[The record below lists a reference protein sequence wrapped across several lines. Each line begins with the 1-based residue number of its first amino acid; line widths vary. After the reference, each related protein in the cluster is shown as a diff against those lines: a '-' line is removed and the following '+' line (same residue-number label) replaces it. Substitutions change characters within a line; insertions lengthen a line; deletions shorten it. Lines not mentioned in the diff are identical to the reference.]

1 MTLIEELSAW
11 ASGTRLDAVP
21 ERVVGLTKS
30 QILSQLAAIRAGLAH
45 PLGRRL
51 VRAFGPP
58 VQADAGGSARVLAG
72 LGSWLNLDDTAYAG
86 HLANSTVAVPL
97 AYVLA
102 LGLDGRALLTSVI
115 TANECAARVTAAAT
129 LGPFRGQTAAHTSL
143 VGGVAGRL
151 RAQDAP
157 AERWADALGL
167 ALSMPPWT
175 LFPAYVGSDAR
186 ALGALVPVGMAMD
199 ACDAAEAGFGGP
211 RDIIEH
217 EDGFLARFATV
228 PLPEVTTAGLGS
240 RWHTDTLSFKVRPGG
255 PGIDAAVDC
264 ALELHRELG
273 LGAGHAEVTE
283 VVVEASLYTVQVD
296 RTSRPYL
303 AGPDTP
309 AGALPLSMAYAV
321 ATALLHGDLTTADF
335 MAPAVREAA
344 RWELA
349 ERVELVHDERMTRD
363 LFSSVAPFGEALR
376 QAGDRGKEWT
386 ARFTGVTAA
395 GPAGSSPVCAEP
407 VDPARSLE
415 GSTKLTPARVTVRL
429 ADGRTAV
436 RERGIPIGGAG
447 EETSRSHPELMRA
460 KFLAQGGDEG
470 TAAVF
475 ADLEHATAAELR
487 HALEAALATGAGAVR
502 VQRRGRR
509 L

>member
-1 MTLIEELSAW
+1 MVTLAEELSDW
-11 ASGTRLDAVP
+11 ASGTRLEAVP
-21 ERVVGLTKS
+21 DRVAGLAKS

-45 PLGRRL
+45 PLGGRL

-58 VQADAGGSARVLAG
+58 LQSDPRGSARVLAG

-86 HLANSTVAVPL
+86 HLSVSTVAVPL
-97 AYVLA
+97 AYAHA
-102 LGLDGRALLTSVI
+102 LGLDGRALLTAVV
-115 TANECAARVTAAAT
+115 TANECAARLTAAAT

-151 RAQDAP
+151 RAQGAP
-157 AERWADALGL
+157 AGRWADAFAL

-175 LFPAYVGSDAR
+175 LFPAYIGSDAR
-186 ALGALVPVGMAMD
+186 ALGALLPVGMAMD
-199 ACDAAEAGFGGP
+199 ACDAAEAGFGGL
-211 RDIIEH
+211 RDVIEH
-217 EDGFLARFATV
+217 DDGFLARFATV

-264 ALELHRELG
+264 ALDLYRELG
-273 LGAGHAEVTE
+273 LGAGGVAVAE

-296 RTSRPYL
+296 RASRPYL

-335 MAPAVREAA
+335 RAPAVREDA
-344 RWELA
+344 RWALA
-349 ERVELVHDERMTRD
+349 ERVRLVHDERMTRE

-376 QAGDRGKEWT
+376 QAGERAKEWT
-386 ARFTGVTAA
+386 DRFTSAA
-395 GPAGSSPVCAEP
+395 GPGAVTPVPAQP
-407 VDPARSLE
+407 ADPAGSLE
-415 GSTKLTPARVTVRL
+415 GATKLTPARVTVRL
-429 ADGRTAV
+429 VDGRTAV
-436 RERGIPIGGAG
+436 RERGIPVGGAG
-447 EETSRSHPELMRA
+447 AETARSHPELMRA
-460 KFLAQGGDEG
+460 KFLAQGGDPE

-475 ADLEHATAAELR
+475 AELERASAAELGD
-487 HALEAALATGAGAVR
+487 ALRAALARDPGAGTGEADGAR
-502 VQRRGRR
+502 
-509 L
+509 